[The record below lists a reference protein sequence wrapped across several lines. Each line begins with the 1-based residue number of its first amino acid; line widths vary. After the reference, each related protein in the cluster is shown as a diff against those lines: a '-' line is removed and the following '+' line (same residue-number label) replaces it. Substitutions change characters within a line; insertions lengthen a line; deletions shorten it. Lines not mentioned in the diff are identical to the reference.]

1 LAYQNIA
8 VHHPRLALSVDE
20 RAYRV
25 TGGRL
30 TLQTHAAGR
39 CSGNEGIYIM
49 TVIPTAEAM
58 LAAAG
63 LTDDLALGTLPGL
76 TAALAALEQESGL
89 SDEGRKRALA
99 QFQDNLA
106 RLAAI
111 AADRKAHPE
120 IAEVEIDRPV
130 FILGLPRC
138 GTSILHALI
147 GADPQV
153 RTPLQWEVAAPSP
166 PPEAATFDTD
176 PRADGF
182 DAYVAENFTGAWADV
197 LKAHPI
203 GARIPQECGMILETA
218 FQGINPTMLFRLPG
232 YYSWYRDADTSF
244 GYQVHKMWLQHLAW
258 KNPRK
263 RWVLKVQEHSFHLP
277 ELMSVYPDAVL
288 VQPHRDPVTVMASI
302 CRLIEVIRCVSF
314 SQIDRAA
321 LGQELLHL
329 WHDGQAASIAW
340 RKANP
345 KFAVHDLRFKDIVA
359 DPVAAVR
366 GIYAHADMDFT
377 DETQKAVQGW
387 WEANPS
393 DKHGQHKYELAD
405 YGLTREQVES
415 VYADYISAYEAYL

>member
-1 LAYQNIA
+1 MADQLSAD
-8 VHHPRLALSVDE
+8 ALMSAADL
-20 RAYRV
+20 RDDI
-25 TGGRL
+25 
-30 TLQTHAAGR
+30 AAGTR
-39 CSGNEGIYIM
+39 
-49 TVIPTAEAM
+49 
-58 LAAAG
+58 
-63 LTDDLALGTLPGL
+63 PGL
-76 TAALAALEQESGL
+76 TAALAALEAETGL
-89 SDEGRKRALA
+89 SEEGRGRALA

-111 AADRKAHPE
+111 ASDRAANPE
-120 IAEVEIDRPV
+120 IADVVIDRPV

-166 PPEAATFDTD
+166 PPEAATFDSD

-182 DAYVAENFTGAWADV
+182 DAYVAANFTGAWADV

-203 GARIPQECGMILETA
+203 GARVPQECGMILETA
-218 FQGINPTMLFRLPG
+218 FQGINPTMLFSLPG
-232 YYSWYRDADTSF
+232 YYQWYRDADTRF

-263 RWVLKVQEHSFHLP
+263 RWVLKVQEHAYHLP
-277 ELMSVYPDAVL
+277 ELMVAYPDAVL

-302 CRLIEVIRCVSF
+302 SRLIEVIRCVSF
-314 SQIDRAA
+314 TQIDRAS

-329 WHDGQAASIAW
+329 WHDGQVRSMAW

-345 KFAVHDLRFKDIVA
+345 QVQVHDLRFKDIVA
-359 DPVAAVR
+359 DPMSAVR
-366 GIYAHADMDFT
+366 GVYAHAHMNFT
-377 DETQKAVQGW
+377 PETEAAVAGW
-387 WEANPS
+387 WAANPS

-415 VYADYISAYEAYL
+415 VYADYIATYGNYL

>member
-1 LAYQNIA
+1 
-8 VHHPRLALSVDE
+8 V
-20 RAYRV
+20 V
-25 TGGRL
+25 T
-30 TLQTHAAGR
+30 A
-39 CSGNEGIYIM
+39 
-49 TVIPTAEAM
+49 IPTAEAM

-63 LTDDLALGTLPGL
+63 LPDDLAAGTLPGL
-76 TAALAALEQESGL
+76 TVALSALAQESGL
-89 SDEGRKRALA
+89 SADGLARALA
-99 QFQDNLA
+99 QFEDNLA

-120 IAEVEIDRPV
+120 IAEVVIDRPV

-166 PPEAATFDTD
+166 PPEADSFDSD

-244 GYQVHKMWLQHLAW
+244 GYQVHKMWVQHLAW

-263 RWVLKVQEHSFHLP
+263 RWVLKVQEHAFHLP

-302 CRLIEVIRCVSF
+302 SRLIEVIRCVSF
-314 SQIDRAA
+314 AQIDRAE

-329 WHDGQAASIAW
+329 WHDGQVASMAW

-345 KFAVHDLRFKDIVA
+345 QMQVHDLRFKDIVA
-359 DPVAAVR
+359 DPVSAVR
-366 GIYAHADMDFT
+366 SIYAHADMDFT
-377 DETQKAVQGW
+377 PETERAVQGW
-387 WEANPS
+387 WDANPA

-415 VYADYISAYEAYL
+415 VYADYIHAYGDYL